1 MMFINLRRPAI
12 DALVGHV
19 AASLARI
26 EDRLDRDRVS
36 SPVPAESLFRYLDRN
51 YDLDHGHSL
60 GSVACDVF
68 DTFCRGTV
76 HRNHRCHFGLFVPG
90 DQAAGV
96 VAIALAALLN
106 PRLGAWWY
114 SPAASR
120 RDGAQLDHELTA

>member
-1 MMFINLRRPAI
+1 MMFTNLRRSAI
-12 DALVGHV
+12 DALVGRV

-26 EDRLDRDRVS
+26 EELLDSDRVS
-36 SPVPAESLFRYLDRN
+36 SPVQAGSLFRYLDRN
-51 YDLDHGHSL
+51 YDLDYGHSL
-60 GSVACDVF
+60 RSVTCDVF
-68 DTFCRGTV
+68 DMFCRGTV
-76 HRNHRCHFGLFVPG
+76 HPNHRCHFGLFVPG